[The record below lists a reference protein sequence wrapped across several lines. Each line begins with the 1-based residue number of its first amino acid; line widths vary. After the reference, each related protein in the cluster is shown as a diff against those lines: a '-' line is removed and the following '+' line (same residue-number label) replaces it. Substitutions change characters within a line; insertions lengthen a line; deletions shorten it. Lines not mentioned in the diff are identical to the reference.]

1 MALLALG
8 INHKT
13 ASVSVRERV
22 AFSPD
27 QLADALAAARRCAQ
41 LKEVAILST
50 CNRTEL
56 YCSSELS
63 GTRALLEWL
72 GDFHALD
79 PDELQACSYAHW
91 GEDAARHMMRV
102 ASGLDSLVLGEPQI
116 LGQLKSS
123 YALSQEEGHVGAELG
138 RLFQQT
144 FSVAKQVRTD
154 TAIGENPVSVAYAA
168 VSLAQHI
175 FSNLKDSKALL
186 IGAGETIELVARHL
200 TQAGVQDVTV
210 ANRTLG
216 RALSLAETFNGK
228 AILLGDIPEA
238 LCDADIVIASTASQL
253 PILGKGAVET
263 ALKKRK
269 HRPIFMVDIAVPR
282 DIEPQVAD
290 LDDVYLYTV
299 DDLKETIE
307 ENQRT
312 RESAAREAEEIIE
325 VGAHDFMRQLR
336 ALDAVDTLTALRAQ
350 AEATRDQELTKALRQ
365 LKNGK
370 AADEV
375 LTQLA
380 RSITHKLLHHPTIQM
395 RKASAEG
402 RADLLPLVQELYQLY
417 EPDQNEKNK

>member
-13 ASVSVRERV
+13 ASVEVRERV
-22 AFSPD
+22 AFAPELLSEAM
-27 QLADALAAARRCAQ
+27 QQAREFAD
-41 LKEVAILST
+41 LKEIAILST

-56 YCSSELS
+56 YCSAGIEGS
-63 GTRALLEWL
+63 RALLEWL
-72 GDFHALD
+72 GHYHRLD
-79 PDELQACSYAHW
+79 PDELQRCSYVFW
-91 GEDAARHMMRV
+91 DEEAARHMMRV

-123 YALSQEEGHVGAELG
+123 FSLSQEQGHVGAELG

-175 FSNLKDSKALL
+175 FADLNSSKALL

-200 TQAGVQDVTV
+200 NNAGVKEITV
-210 ANRTLG
+210 ANRTLS
-216 RALSLAETFNGK
+216 RALALADEFSGN
-228 AILLGDIPEA
+228 AILLGDIPDA
-238 LCDADIVIASTASQL
+238 LAEADIVIASTASQL

-282 DIEPQVAD
+282 DIEEQVAE

-299 DDLKETIE
+299 DDLKEVIE
-307 ENQRT
+307 ENQRS
-312 RESAAREAEEIIE
+312 REDAARQAEEIIE
-325 VGAHDFMRQLR
+325 TGAHEFMRQLR
-336 ALDAVDTLTALRAQ
+336 SLDAVDVLTAFRSQ
-350 AEATRDQELTKALRQ
+350 AEALRDQELERALKQ
-365 LKNGK
+365 LSNGK
-370 AADEV
+370 SPEEV
-375 LTQLA
+375 LTMLA
-380 RSITHKLLHHPTIQM
+380 RGLTKKMLHHPTIQM

-402 RADLLPLVQELYQLY
+402 RTDVLDVVQELHQLG
-417 EPDQNEKNK
+417 EQQQNGK